1 MYTLL
6 DPLDKWPICVNNFKI
21 WYFINSNI
29 KHCKVKSHFK
39 LYAKMST
46 DLLLVS
52 INKYFYIVYISYG
65 ILEGGKEKGGHCST
79 LKLTKY
85 NQFVLFN

>member
-1 MYTLL
+1 
-6 DPLDKWPICVNNFKI
+6 
-21 WYFINSNI
+21 
-29 KHCKVKSHFK
+29 
-39 LYAKMST
+39 MST

-65 ILEGGKEKGGHCST
+65 ILEGGKDKGGHCPT

-85 NQFVLFN
+85 NQFVFFN